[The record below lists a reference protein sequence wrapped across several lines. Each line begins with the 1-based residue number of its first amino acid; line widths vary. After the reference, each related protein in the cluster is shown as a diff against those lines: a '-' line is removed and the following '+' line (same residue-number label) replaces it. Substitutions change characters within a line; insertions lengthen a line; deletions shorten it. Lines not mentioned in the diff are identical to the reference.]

1 MISADIR
8 EKLKD
13 AMRAKDQVALDT
25 YRGLLSAF
33 TNELVAQGK
42 TPQDEVSDDIALA
55 VIKKT
60 IKQRKDAISQF
71 EAGGRQD
78 LADADKAQLA
88 LLATFEPAMMS
99 ESDIRAIAIA
109 KKAELAIEDK
119 SKLGIL
125 VGAVM
130 KATAGNADGQLVK
143 KVVEEL
149 FV

>member
-25 YRGLLSAF
+25 YRGLISAF

-42 TPQDEVSDDIALA
+42 TPQDEVSDDIALV